1 MSGAAENT
9 ENTGDT
15 GNTGDSGTT
24 EATGSVGT
32 REIAAGTGTTGT
44 TEATGAAGAA
54 GITGAG
60 ESIGSSGGGVGANGT
75 KGRARRDRDRRIGR
89 RTLLIGG
96 AAAAVGTAVL
106 ARGELG
112 HLWWRLPGVEKPRVA
127 GAVDFR
133 GAQWVAASSANWRRA
148 DRPDDYGID
157 RVVIHVTQGSY
168 RSAVKVFQDPAH
180 GAAAHYIVRKDGH
193 ITQMIRE
200 LDVAFHAGNRGYNER
215 SVGIEHEGFVE
226 RASSFTDAM
235 YAASARLTAG
245 ICGRYG
251 IPVDRAHIIGHV
263 EVPGTDH
270 TDPGRYWDWDRYI
283 RLVRQARTAAEP
295 ARTAGA

>member
-15 GNTGDSGTT
+15 GNTGDSGTI

-32 REIAAGTGTTGT
+32 REIAAGTGTT
-44 TEATGAAGAA
+44 EATGAA

>member
-1 MSGAAENT
+1 MSGAAQEAPET
-9 ENTGDT
+9 R
-15 GNTGDSGTT
+15 GTPDRET
-24 EATGSVGT
+24 PDPGAPDREPPDRNAPDRGTPEA
-32 REIAAGTGTTGT
+32 
-44 TEATGAAGAA
+44 
-54 GITGAG
+54 
-60 ESIGSSGGGVGANGT
+60 
-75 KGRARRDRDRRIGR
+75 KGRPGRDGDRRVGR

-96 AAAAVGTAVL
+96 LAAAVGTAVL
-106 ARGELG
+106 ARGEVG
-112 HLWWRLPGVEKPRVA
+112 HLWWRLPGVEKPREEGV
-127 GAVDFR
+127 VDFR

-148 DRPDDYGID
+148 DRPDDYAVD

-168 RSAVKVFQDPAH
+168 RSAVKVFQDPGH

-226 RASSFTDAM
+226 HASSFTDAM
-235 YAASARLTAG
+235 YRASARLTAG
-245 ICGRYG
+245 ICARYG
-251 IPVDRAHIIGHV
+251 IPVDREHIIGHV

-270 TDPGRYWDWDRYI
+270 TDPGRYWDWDRYL

-295 ARTAGA
+295 TGTTAGPTRPAGT